1 MDDNVKKFVNISIY
15 ISAIFLLIR
24 CAISFGDIKQLW
36 EDGSLLSV
44 GYSFWC
50 YIGESIGGAAIIMAI
65 FNKWAWRWKVVRYFH
80 DVPVFSKKYRG
91 TFISNY
97 DHQRRHGEIFIA
109 QTFLSVS
116 VRLKTEESSSR
127 SIVATLH
134 KTQSVDRL
142 IYTYQNE
149 PRAEIRSRSPIHYGT
164 AILDITNSSILEG
177 NYYTDRNTSGSMK
190 FEAV

>member
-1 MDDNVKKFVNISIY
+1 MDDNVKKFVNLSIY

-44 GYSFWC
+44 GYSFWG
-50 YIGESIGGAAIIMAI
+50 YIGESIGATAIIMAI

-80 DVPVFSKKYRG
+80 DVPVFSKKYSG

-164 AILDITNSSILEG
+164 AILDITNSLILEG